1 MTPRFTGKVVLV
13 TGAGH
18 GIGLAIA
25 QRFAAEGASV
35 AVNDSSEDRAREAAA
50 TIPQA
55 LPLAADVSNKAQV
68 DAMFDALLA
77 RFGTIDVL
85 VNNAGDIY
93 AARHFLEGDEAWW
106 DHVLGVNLKGAFL
119 CSLRAAHVMAR
130 KGSGNI
136 IHMSSGGA
144 TRAHRGNVAYDA
156 SKGGIEAMTRA
167 MALDLAPYNVRV
179 NAIVPG
185 LIRTYDID
193 DALAAERG
201 QVVPMGRLGD
211 AEGTCRPH
219 RVSCERRCP
228 LHDRHVSDSG
238 WRSVGAATLHAA
250 RYVSAQPFS
259 AIREIRADRLSARAL
274 RHPLRA
280 SRDARCLAASGFA
293 HGLRV
298 DIDVLPRIANQAHAA
313 QAIHLEGHDLAR
325 CSHKFRDSV
334 VRERCHARRAFRR
347 RVSQIAGQLQQEP
360 A

>member
-1 MTPRFTGKVVLV
+1 MNSSQRFAGKVVLV

-18 GIGLAIA
+18 GIGRAIA
-25 QRFAAEGASV
+25 ERFGSEGALV
-35 AVNDSSEDRAREAAA
+35 AVNDLHEDRAREVAANIPEA
-50 TIPQA
+50 TGI
-55 LPLAADVSNKAQV
+55 AADVSSKAQV
-68 DAMFDALLA
+68 DAMFDQLLD

-130 KGSGNI
+130 KGSGSI

-167 MALDLAPYNVRV
+167 MALDLAPYGVRV
-179 NAIVPG
+179 NAVVPG

-211 AEGTCRPH
+211 AEELAGPT
-219 RVSCERRCP
+219 VF
-228 LHDRHVSDSG
+228 L
-238 WRSVGAATLHAA
+238 ATEDA
-250 RYVSAQPFS
+250 RYITGACLVVDGGVLVQQRST
-259 AIREIRADRLSARAL
+259 
-274 RHPLRA
+274 PLDTFPVTR
-280 SRDARCLAASGFA
+280 F
-293 HGLRV
+293 
-298 DIDVLPRIANQAHAA
+298 P
-313 QAIHLEGHDLAR
+313 
-325 CSHKFRDSV
+325 
-334 VRERCHARRAFRR
+334 
-347 RVSQIAGQLQQEP
+347 QL
-360 A
+360 

>member
-1 MTPRFTGKVVLV
+1 MRFQDKVVLV

-25 QRFAAEGASV
+25 QRFGAEGGRV
-35 AVNDSSEDRAREAAA
+35 AVNDLDASRAEAAA
-50 TIPQA
+50 ASIAGAIA
-55 LPLAADVSNKAQV
+55 LPADVSGKAQIDV
-68 DAMFDALLA
+68 MFDALLE
-77 RFGTIDVL
+77 RCGTIDVL

-130 KGSGNI
+130 KGSGVI

-167 MALDLAPYNVRV
+167 MALDLAPYGIRV
-179 NAIVPG
+179 NAVVPG

-211 AEGTCRPH
+211 PEELAGPT
-219 RVSCERRCP
+219 VF
-228 LHDRHVSDSG
+228 L
-238 WRSVGAATLHAA
+238 ATEDA
-250 RYVSAQPFS
+250 RYITGACLTVDGGVLVQQRSTPLDTFPVS
-259 AIREIRADRLSARAL
+259 
-274 RHPLRA
+274 
-280 SRDARCLAASGFA
+280 
-293 HGLRV
+293 
-298 DIDVLPRIANQAHAA
+298 
-313 QAIHLEGHDLAR
+313 
-325 CSHKFRDSV
+325 KFP
-334 VRERCHARRAFRR
+334 
-347 RVSQIAGQLQQEP
+347 QL
-360 A
+360 